1 MKTRNK
7 LTATICI
14 ICILII
20 SSLTKVCEANAS
32 ENVTPGTPI
41 RFGYV
46 ESEEYGSFTQLLLDI
61 ALEFT
66 AEGSVDESFA
76 GKYKDV
82 NFEEKLSSGDTLKLW
97 NDICDAGVAGA
108 KYVFVRDAFFN
119 LDDMNEEDYKSVT
132 NRDDVD
138 IILSMGTAS
147 GVYLKNNEKKN
158 KFINMYA
165 ADPIESGI
173 VKSET
178 ERFDDRSFALMDT
191 TPYIRQLDAGYK
203 FIGFKKL
210 GVVYEDS
217 RDAYIYSGIPT
228 IEAKAKEYG
237 FEVVYENVDEPVTDD
252 DYERYYEELKQAYR
266 KLADKGIDCLLVTI
280 SSIEYEEKMQ
290 ELLDDC
296 IIPKKI
302 KTMAQDELMPVV
314 NGVLFGITMTDC
326 SESANHVVQ
335 QIRRYAEEGVP
346 FDQLDMVC
354 ETTPKIGV
362 NYTTA
367 QKVDFD
373 ISFSNLQLV
382 DYIYRDD
389 KK

>member
-41 RFGYV
+41 RLGYV

-61 ALEFT
+61 AIEFT
-66 AEGSVDESFA
+66 YEGSISQSFA
-76 GKYKDV
+76 EKYKDV
-82 NFEEKLSSGDTLKLW
+82 NFEEKLSSGDTEKLW
-97 NDICDAGVAGA
+97 NDICDANVAGA

-119 LDDMNEEDYKSVT
+119 LDDMNEEDYRSVT

-158 KFINMYA
+158 KFMNMYA
-165 ADPIESGI
+165 ADPIDSGI

-178 ERFDDRSFALMDT
+178 ERFDDRSFALVDT
-191 TPYIRQLDAGYK
+191 TPYIRQMDAGYK

-252 DYERYYEELKQAYR
+252 DYERYYDELKQAYR
-266 KLADKGIDCLLVTI
+266 KLADKGIDCLLVTV

-302 KTMAQDELMPVV
+302 KTMAQDELMPVA

-335 QIRRYAEEGVP
+335 QIRRYAEEGVS

-367 QKVDFD
+367 EKVDFD